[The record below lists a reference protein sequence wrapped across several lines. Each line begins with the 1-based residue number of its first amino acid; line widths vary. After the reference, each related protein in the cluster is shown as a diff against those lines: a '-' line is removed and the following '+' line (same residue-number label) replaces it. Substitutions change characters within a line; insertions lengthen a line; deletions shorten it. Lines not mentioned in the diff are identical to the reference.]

1 MENCVIYCSV
11 PNDFTANLIATTL
24 VDESLAACVNI
35 IPNITSVYKWDG
47 AVQTDNELL
56 LMIKTQKTLFK
67 DVENRIKELHEY
79 TTPEIIAL
87 PIVDG
92 SQDYQNW
99 IVNATK

>member
-56 LMIKTQKTLFK
+56 LMVKTQKTLFK